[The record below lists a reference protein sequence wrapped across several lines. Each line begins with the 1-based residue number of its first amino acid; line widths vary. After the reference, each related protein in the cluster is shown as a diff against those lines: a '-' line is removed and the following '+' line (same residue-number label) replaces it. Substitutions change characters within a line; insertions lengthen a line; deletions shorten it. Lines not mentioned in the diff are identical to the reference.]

1 MKVFQSKFKVLSGTN
16 YSEVYPLA
24 WQIHK
29 KLRAKTKR
37 RSYVRSKY
45 FKNSKIFIEIFWQ
58 HIRQKNFNDR
68 TRRLKFFACA
78 IDLLEHSKFAPSS
91 KEDVNTKDRIYHR
104 FLGKAASKE
113 TFVVQVVEDKRN
125 DQKFFI
131 SVFPWK

>member
-1 MKVFQSKFKVLSGTN
+1 MKVFQSKFKVLPGTN

-45 FKNSKIFIEIFWQ
+45 FKKSKIFIEMFWQ
-58 HIRQKNFNDR
+58 HLREKNFNDR

-78 IDLLEHSKFAPSS
+78 IDLLQNSNFAPTS
-91 KEDVNTKDRIYHR
+91 KEIFLSKDRIFHR
-104 FLGKAASKE
+104 FLGKSASGE
-113 TFVVQVVEDKRN
+113 TFVVQVLEDKRS
-125 DQKFFI
+125 DEKFFI
-131 SVFPWK
+131 SVFPWQ